1 MIGTVIRTLLVVIY
15 KLVEVESKNITIM
28 TDHTVENLR
37 TGVTYEDIEAD
48 MYNYDFNDKWHSSQL
63 NTGGD
68 ERWDVEKYRKDT
80 LTQEVKMNNYVSY
93 ADKDYTNIRY
103 KPNNNN
109 KVGLYLNFTMYI
121 CL

>member
-1 MIGTVIRTLLVVIY
+1 MTGTVIRTLLEVAC
-15 KLVEVESKNITIM
+15 KLVEVKSKNAIILTNNA
-28 TDHTVENLR
+28 VENLR
-37 TGVTYEDIEAD
+37 TGVTYEDMEAD

-93 ADKDYTNIRY
+93 GDKDHTNIRY
-103 KPNNNN
+103 KPNDNN
-109 KVGLYLNFTMYI
+109 KVGLYLNITVYI

>member
-1 MIGTVIRTLLVVIY
+1 MTGTVIRTLLEVTC
-15 KLVEVESKNITIM
+15 KLVEVKSKNAIILTNNA
-28 TDHTVENLR
+28 VENLR
-37 TGVTYEDIEAD
+37 TGVTYEDMEAD

-93 ADKDYTNIRY
+93 GDKDYTNIRY

-109 KVGLYLNFTMYI
+109 KVGLYLYITMYV
-121 CL
+121 CP